1 MRKSAYMFGIILCV
15 VALVASAAQA
25 QQQTQDQP
33 IPAYHS
39 PLASQADNTDPSAP
53 PAQLTPDNSALT
65 GAQDPSIGVPS
76 TNHSYWTPHIDLA
89 VTLDTEPP
97 VGGAGSGLTT
107 WTSLTGGVD
116 LRWMSGRSD
125 MTLGYVGGGVFSN
138 DGSSS
143 NGIIQELNFVD
154 KFTFR
159 RWALTLIE
167 QAAYT
172 PESGFGSGGFPGI
185 SLPGG
190 TSGLGG
196 LVPGQTIIT
205 AEGQRFLNT
214 SLGEVDVYLTPRSSL
229 TFVGGYSLL
238 HSFNGN
244 SLSNSFNG
252 NLLNYGD
259 VIVQAGYNYQI
270 TRKDTVG
277 ISYVFGGFRY
287 DNFDESID
295 TNTLLFSYGRKVT
308 GRLAFRIGA
317 GPEFTFINTP
327 TIPGTGV
334 GTIGLPSG
342 GSTNNLDW
350 YLSTSVQYQ
359 MERTALSA
367 SYSHGVAGGSGVFA
381 GSLADT
387 VTGSA
392 ARQLSRVSSGSW
404 NVGYSRNTELAINGL
419 PQIQFSNQP
428 FDYWFTGLN
437 YSRLWGRSLNLN
449 LGYQLQYQNS
459 NASFCTGTGC
469 GSSFLRNLITF
480 GVGWRK
486 QPIPIE

>member
-1 MRKSAYMFGIILCV
+1 MRKSAYIFGIVLCV
-15 VALVASAAQA
+15 VALGVSAAQA

-39 PLASQADNTDPSAP
+39 PLASQADNTDPNAP
-53 PAQLTPDNSALT
+53 PAQLTPDNRALT
-65 GAQDPSIGVPS
+65 GIQDPTIGVAS
-76 TNHSYWTPHIDLA
+76 TNHSYWTPHVDLG

-97 VGGAGSGLTT
+97 VGGSGSGLTT

-125 MTLGYVGGGVFSN
+125 MTLGYIGGGVFSN

-143 NGIIQELNFVD
+143 NGIVQDLNFVD
-154 KFTFR
+154 KLSFR

-172 PESGFGSGGFPGI
+172 PESAFGSGGFPGV

-190 TSGLGG
+190 EPGLGG

-205 AEGQRFLNT
+205 SEGQRFFNT
-214 SLGEVDVYLTPRSSL
+214 SLGQVDVYLTPRSSL

-238 HSFNGN
+238 HSFNE
-244 SLSNSFNG
+244 
-252 NLLNYGD
+252 NLLDYGD
-259 VIVQAGYNYQI
+259 LIAQAGYNYQI
-270 TRKDTVG
+270 TRKDTLGV
-277 ISYVFGGFRY
+277 SYVFAGFRY
-287 DNFDESID
+287 DNFDESIN

-327 TIPGTGV
+327 IIPGTGV
-334 GTIGLPSG
+334 GTIGPPSG
-342 GSTNNLDW
+342 GSTTNVYW
-350 YLSTSVQYQ
+350 YLATSLQYQ
-359 MERTALSA
+359 MQRTALSA
-367 SYSHGVAGGSGVFA
+367 TYSHGVAGGSGVFA

-387 VTGSA
+387 LTGSA
-392 ARQLSRVSSGSW
+392 VRQLSRVSSGTW
-404 NVGYSRNTELAINGL
+404 TVGYSRNTELATSGL

-428 FDYWFTGLN
+428 YDYWYTGLN

-469 GSSFLRNLITF
+469 GSSFVRNLITF

>member
-1 MRKSAYMFGIILCV
+1 MRKSAYIFGMVLCV
-15 VALVASAAQA
+15 VALGVSAAQA

-39 PLASQADNTDPSAP
+39 PLASQADNTDPNAP
-53 PAQLTPDNSALT
+53 PAQLTPDNRALT
-65 GAQDPSIGVPS
+65 GIQDPTIGVAS
-76 TNHSYWTPHIDLA
+76 TNHSYWTPHVDLA
-89 VTLDTEPP
+89 VTLDSEPP
-97 VGGAGSGLTT
+97 DTAGGSGWTT

-125 MTLGYVGGGVFSN
+125 MTLGYIGGGVFSN

-143 NGIIQELNFVD
+143 NGIVQDLNFVD
-154 KFTFR
+154 KFSFR

-172 PESGFGSGGFPGI
+172 PESAFGSGGFPGV

-190 TSGLGG
+190 EPGLGG

-205 AEGQRFLNT
+205 SEGQRFLNT
-214 SLGEVDVYLTPRSSL
+214 SLGQVDVYLTPRSSL

-238 HSFNGN
+238 HSFNE
-244 SLSNSFNG
+244 
-252 NLLNYGD
+252 NLLDYGD
-259 VIVQAGYNYQI
+259 LIAQAGYNYQV
-270 TRKDTVG
+270 TRKDTLGV
-277 ISYVFGGFRY
+277 SYVFAGFRY
-287 DNFDESID
+287 DNFDESIN

-327 TIPGTGV
+327 IIPGTGV
-334 GTIGLPSG
+334 GTIGPPSG
-342 GSTNNLDW
+342 GSTTNVYW
-350 YLSTSVQYQ
+350 YLATSLQYQ
-359 MERTALSA
+359 MQRTALSA
-367 SYSHGVAGGSGVFA
+367 TYSHGVAGGSGVFA

-387 VTGSA
+387 LTGSA
-392 ARQLSRVSSGSW
+392 ARQLSRVSSGTW
-404 NVGYSRNTELAINGL
+404 TVGYSRNTELATSGL

-428 FDYWFTGLN
+428 FDYWYTGLN

-469 GSSFLRNLITF
+469 GSSFVRNLITF

>member
-1 MRKSAYMFGIILCV
+1 MRKSAYIFGIVLCV
-15 VALVASAAQA
+15 VALGVSAAQA

-39 PLASQADNTDPSAP
+39 PLASQADNTDPNAP
-53 PAQLTPDNSALT
+53 PAQLTPDNRALT
-65 GAQDPSIGVPS
+65 GIQDPTIGVAS
-76 TNHSYWTPHIDLA
+76 TNHSYWTPHVDLG

-97 VGGAGSGLTT
+97 VGGSGSGLTT

-125 MTLGYVGGGVFSN
+125 MTLGYIGGGVFSN

-143 NGIIQELNFVD
+143 NGIVQDLNFVD
-154 KFTFR
+154 KLSFR

-172 PESGFGSGGFPGI
+172 PESAFGSGGFPGV

-190 TSGLGG
+190 EPGLGG

-205 AEGQRFLNT
+205 SEGQRFFNT
-214 SLGEVDVYLTPRSSL
+214 SLGQVDVYLTPRSSL

-238 HSFNGN
+238 HSFNE
-244 SLSNSFNG
+244 
-252 NLLNYGD
+252 NLLDYGD
-259 VIVQAGYNYQI
+259 LIAQAGYNYQI
-270 TRKDTVG
+270 TRKDTLGV
-277 ISYVFGGFRY
+277 SYVFAGFRY
-287 DNFDESID
+287 DNFDESIN

-327 TIPGTGV
+327 IIPGTGV
-334 GTIGLPSG
+334 GTIGPPSG
-342 GSTNNLDW
+342 GSTTNVYW
-350 YLSTSVQYQ
+350 YLATSLQYQ
-359 MERTALSA
+359 MQRTALSA
-367 SYSHGVAGGSGVFA
+367 TYSHGVAGGSGVFA

-387 VTGSA
+387 LTGSA
-392 ARQLSRVSSGSW
+392 VRQLSRVSSGTW
-404 NVGYSRNTELAINGL
+404 TVGYSRNTELATSGL

-428 FDYWFTGLN
+428 FDYWYTGLN

-469 GSSFLRNLITF
+469 GSSFVRNLITF

>member
-1 MRKSAYMFGIILCV
+1 MRKSAYIFGMVLCV
-15 VALVASAAQA
+15 VALGVSAAQA

-39 PLASQADNTDPSAP
+39 PLASQADNTDPNAP
-53 PAQLTPDNSALT
+53 PAQLTPDNRALT
-65 GAQDPSIGVPS
+65 GIQDPTIGVAS
-76 TNHSYWTPHIDLA
+76 TNHSYWTPHVDLG

-97 VGGAGSGLTT
+97 VGGSGSGLTT

-125 MTLGYVGGGVFSN
+125 MTLGYIGGGVFSN

-143 NGIIQELNFVD
+143 NGIVQDLNFVD
-154 KFTFR
+154 KLSFR

-172 PESGFGSGGFPGI
+172 PESAFGSGGFPGV

-190 TSGLGG
+190 EPGLGG

-205 AEGQRFLNT
+205 SEGQRFLNT
-214 SLGEVDVYLTPRSSL
+214 SLGQVDVYLTPRSSL

-238 HSFNGN
+238 HSFNE
-244 SLSNSFNG
+244 
-252 NLLNYGD
+252 NLLDYGD
-259 VIVQAGYNYQI
+259 LIAQAGYNYQV
-270 TRKDTVG
+270 TRKDTLGV
-277 ISYVFGGFRY
+277 SYVFAGFRY
-287 DNFDESID
+287 DNFDESIN

-327 TIPGTGV
+327 IIPGTGV
-334 GTIGLPSG
+334 GTIGPPSG
-342 GSTNNLDW
+342 GSTTNVYW
-350 YLSTSVQYQ
+350 YLATSLQYQ
-359 MERTALSA
+359 MQRTALSA
-367 SYSHGVAGGSGVFA
+367 TYSHGVAGGSGVFA

-387 VTGSA
+387 LTGSA
-392 ARQLSRVSSGSW
+392 ARQLSRVSSGTW
-404 NVGYSRNTELAINGL
+404 TVGYSRNTELATSGL

-437 YSRLWGRSLNLN
+437 YTRLWGRSLNLN

-469 GSSFLRNLITF
+469 GSSFVRNLITF

>member
-1 MRKSAYMFGIILCV
+1 MRKSAYIFGMVLCV
-15 VALVASAAQA
+15 VALGVSAAQA

-39 PLASQADNTDPSAP
+39 PLASQADNTDPNAP
-53 PAQLTPDNSALT
+53 PAQLTPDNRALT
-65 GAQDPSIGVPS
+65 GIQDPTIGVAS
-76 TNHSYWTPHIDLA
+76 TNHSYWTPHVDLG

-97 VGGAGSGLTT
+97 VGGAGSGLNT

-125 MTLGYVGGGVFSN
+125 MTLGYIGGGVFSN

-143 NGIIQELNFVD
+143 NGIVQDLNFVD
-154 KFTFR
+154 KFSFR

-172 PESGFGSGGFPGI
+172 PESAFGSGGFPGV

-190 TSGLGG
+190 EPGLGG

-205 AEGQRFLNT
+205 SEGQRFFNT
-214 SLGEVDVYLTPRSSL
+214 SLGQVDVYLTPRSSL

-238 HSFNGN
+238 HSFNE
-244 SLSNSFNG
+244 
-252 NLLNYGD
+252 NLLDYGD
-259 VIVQAGYNYQI
+259 LIAQAGYNYQV
-270 TRKDTVG
+270 TRKDTLGV
-277 ISYVFGGFRY
+277 SYVFAGFRY
-287 DNFDESID
+287 DNFDESIN

-327 TIPGTGV
+327 IIPGTGV
-334 GTIGLPSG
+334 GTIGPPSG
-342 GSTNNLDW
+342 GSTTNVYW
-350 YLSTSVQYQ
+350 YLATSLQYQ
-359 MERTALSA
+359 MQRTALSA
-367 SYSHGVAGGSGVFA
+367 TYSHGVAGGSGVFA

-387 VTGSA
+387 LTGSA
-392 ARQLSRVSSGSW
+392 VRQLSRVSSGTW
-404 NVGYSRNTELAINGL
+404 TVGYSRNTELATSGL

-428 FDYWFTGLN
+428 FDYWYTGLN

-469 GSSFLRNLITF
+469 GSSFVRNLITF

>member
-1 MRKSAYMFGIILCV
+1 MRKSAYIFGIVLCV
-15 VALVASAAQA
+15 VVLGVSAAQA

-39 PLASQADNTDPSAP
+39 PLASQADNTDPNAP
-53 PAQLTPDNSALT
+53 PAQLTPDNRALT
-65 GAQDPSIGVPS
+65 GIQDPTIGVAS
-76 TNHSYWTPHIDLA
+76 TNHSYWTPHVDLG

-125 MTLGYVGGGVFSN
+125 MTLGYIGGGVFSN

-143 NGIIQELNFVD
+143 NGIVQDLNFVD
-154 KFTFR
+154 KLSFR

-172 PESGFGSGGFPGI
+172 PESAFGSGGFPGV

-190 TSGLGG
+190 EPGLGG

-205 AEGQRFLNT
+205 SEGQRFFNT
-214 SLGEVDVYLTPRSSL
+214 SLGQVDVYLTPRSSL

-238 HSFNGN
+238 HSFNE
-244 SLSNSFNG
+244 
-252 NLLNYGD
+252 NLLDYGD
-259 VIVQAGYNYQI
+259 LIAQAGYNYQI
-270 TRKDTVG
+270 TRKDTLGV
-277 ISYVFGGFRY
+277 SYVFAGFRY
-287 DNFDESID
+287 DNFDESIN

-327 TIPGTGV
+327 IIPGTGV
-334 GTIGLPSG
+334 GTVGPPSG
-342 GSTNNLDW
+342 GSTTNVYW
-350 YLSTSVQYQ
+350 YLATSLQYQ
-359 MERTALSA
+359 MQRTALSA
-367 SYSHGVAGGSGVFA
+367 TYSHGVAGGSGVFA

-387 VTGSA
+387 LTGSA
-392 ARQLSRVSSGSW
+392 VRQLSRVSSGTW
-404 NVGYSRNTELAINGL
+404 TVGYSRNTELATSGL

-428 FDYWFTGLN
+428 FDYWYTGLN

-469 GSSFLRNLITF
+469 GSSFVRNLITF

>member
-1 MRKSAYMFGIILCV
+1 MRKSAYIFGMVLCV
-15 VALVASAAQA
+15 VALGVSAAQA

-39 PLASQADNTDPSAP
+39 PLASQADNTDPNAP
-53 PAQLTPDNSALT
+53 PAQLTPDNRALT
-65 GAQDPSIGVPS
+65 GIQDPTIGVAS
-76 TNHSYWTPHIDLA
+76 TNHSYWTPHVDLA
-89 VTLDTEPP
+89 VTLDSEPP
-97 VGGAGSGLTT
+97 VGGADSGLTT

-116 LRWMSGRSD
+116 LRWLSGRSD
-125 MTLGYVGGGVFSN
+125 MTLGYIGGGVFSN

-143 NGIIQELNFVD
+143 NGIVQDLNFVD
-154 KFTFR
+154 KFSFR

-172 PESGFGSGGFPGI
+172 PESAFGSGGFPGV

-190 TSGLGG
+190 EPGLGG

-205 AEGQRFLNT
+205 SEGQRFLNT
-214 SLGEVDVYLTPRSSL
+214 SLGQVDVYLTPRSSL

-238 HSFNGN
+238 HSFNE
-244 SLSNSFNG
+244 
-252 NLLNYGD
+252 NLLDYGD
-259 VIVQAGYNYQI
+259 LIAQAGYNYQV
-270 TRKDTVG
+270 TRKDTLGV
-277 ISYVFGGFRY
+277 SYVFAGFRY
-287 DNFDESID
+287 DNFDESIN

-327 TIPGTGV
+327 IIPGTGV
-334 GTIGLPSG
+334 GTIGPPSG
-342 GSTNNLDW
+342 GSTTNVYW
-350 YLSTSVQYQ
+350 YLATSLQYQ
-359 MERTALSA
+359 MQRTALSA
-367 SYSHGVAGGSGVFA
+367 TYSHGVAGGSGVFA

-387 VTGSA
+387 LTGSA
-392 ARQLSRVSSGSW
+392 ARQLSRVSSGTW
-404 NVGYSRNTELAINGL
+404 TVGYSRNTELATSGL

-428 FDYWFTGLN
+428 FDYWYTGLN

-459 NASFCTGTGC
+459 NASFCTGSGC
-469 GSSFLRNLITF
+469 GSSYVRNLITF